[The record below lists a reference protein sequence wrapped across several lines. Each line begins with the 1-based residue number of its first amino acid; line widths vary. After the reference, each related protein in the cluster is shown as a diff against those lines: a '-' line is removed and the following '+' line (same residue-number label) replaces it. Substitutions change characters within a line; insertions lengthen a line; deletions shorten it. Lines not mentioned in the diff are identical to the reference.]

1 MRQKIP
7 LVVIILSGLL
17 AGGCGSLGW
26 YRAIGDFP
34 GVAPSDYAFYTF
46 CGTSSQVFQF
56 PIPQVQSAA
65 IEALRDLGFQDIGPA
80 KPCPGEA
87 LAMKMRTQDGRPAT
101 VTFTPQNQMTNMR
114 IVIGP
119 VHVGDQML
127 SRDVFRRVALNFGTI
142 PRDYMP
148 VEPTLARRINP
159 PSPTPTPTHFEP
171 PLTLEGE
178 GLRPE
183 AGRETLPTP
192 EFTSPVTGT
201 GSGVIPPPAD
211 PYRSAFP
218 YNLYTPPYSSP
229 SLPYPFV
236 SPGPY
241 DAMNPYY

>member
-1 MRQKIP
+1 MSQKVP
-7 LVVIILSGLL
+7 LVVIVLSGLL

-34 GVAPSDYAFYTF
+34 GVAPSDYAFYNF

-56 PIPQVQSAA
+56 SMPQVQSAA
-65 IEALRDLGFQDIGPA
+65 IEALRDLGFKDIGPA

-87 LAMKMRTQDGRPAT
+87 LAMKMRTQDGRPTT
-101 VTFTPQNQMTNMR
+101 VTFTPQNRMTNMR

-148 VEPTLARRINP
+148 PEPTLARRINP
-159 PSPTPTPTHFEP
+159 PTPIPPPSHFEP
-171 PLTLEGE
+171 PLVLEGE

-183 AGRETLPTP
+183 QGRAPLTP
-192 EFTSPVTGT
+192 EFTSPVTGA

-211 PYRSAFP
+211 PYQSSFP
-218 YNLYTPPYSSP
+218 YNLYTPPYYAP
-229 SLPYPFV
+229 SNPYPFL
-236 SPGPY
+236 PAAPL
-241 DAMNPYY
+241 DMMNPY